1 MEYDHT
7 TVPISVILIPM
18 IDSIC
23 SPDEDVFN
31 GNLSGLVFS
40 LNQIVNALELKL
52 PSANIAVRIEDRCSE
67 AIMFYHSKKF
77 YDNQMREIMQQI
89 PIDIHDIQLN

>member
-1 MEYDHT
+1 M
-7 TVPISVILIPM
+7 V
-18 IDSIC
+18 DSIC

-31 GNLSGLVFS
+31 GNFSALVFS
-40 LNQIVNALELKL
+40 LNQIVNAMELKL

-77 YDNQMREIMQQI
+77 YDNQMREILQQV
-89 PIDIHDIQLN
+89 PIDIYDIQLN